1 MSLLQTLIAQTRDK
15 RSQELSEV
23 QWRGRSVPV
32 KPERVRPFL
41 AADHELKE
49 SLERAADNQAKIS
62 LIENLLMD
70 CKDAISA
77 IKDDLKNDPVR
88 YYLL

>member
-1 MSLLQTLIAQTRDK
+1 
-15 RSQELSEV
+15 
-23 QWRGRSVPV
+23 VPV
-32 KPERVRPFL
+32 KPEKVRPFL
-41 AADHELKE
+41 AAEQELKE

-77 IKDDLKNDPVR
+77 VKDELKNDPVSSK
-88 YYLL
+88 LMIFFK

>member
-1 MSLLQTLIAQTRDK
+1 M
-15 RSQELSEV
+15 
-23 QWRGRSVPV
+23 PV
-32 KPERVRPFL
+32 KPEKVRPFL
-41 AADHELKE
+41 AAEQELKE

-77 IKDDLKNDPVR
+77 VKDELKNDPVSSKWMIFFKW
-88 YYLL
+88 YTYGL